1 MSNPD
6 SGFPALRGGI
16 AKAVFGER
24 YFRMIFWA
32 ALRAVSGCAI
42 RERYSGRH
50 FQGDIQGGVAGGIRL
65 RYSGEV
71 FRERFSE
78 GDFTRRYSGAIF
90 GAVFR
95 TAFPV

>member
-6 SGFPALRGGI
+6 GGIPALRGGI
-16 AKAVFGER
+16 G
-24 YFRMIFWA
+24 
-32 ALRAVSGCAI
+32 
-42 RERYSGRH
+42 
-50 FQGDIQGGVAGGIRL
+50 L
-65 RYSGEV
+65 RYSREV

-95 TAFPV
+95 TAFSGWYSGRRCGVVSGCAIRGEVFR